1 MGFDFDPDCRKLRN
15 STTGHIEVVREI
27 SGYTVC
33 RIERVPFYQIPSSGH
48 REREGERE
56 MKRIR
61 ERKRGRKEM
70 SNLPVKVRSVWR
82 KTVTE
87 VSKKLPW
94 ACRRQHF

>member
-48 REREGERE
+48 REREGDEEDKRE
-56 MKRIR
+56 
-61 ERKRGRKEM
+61 
-70 SNLPVKVRSVWR
+70 
-82 KTVTE
+82 
-87 VSKKLPW
+87 KKGKKINE
-94 ACRRQHF
+94 